1 MFSRSKKITC
11 DRCKRSAKARWAVRA
26 LWTITNNDGQVPV
39 YVCYE
44 CQTPEER
51 SEAHGTAHLETF
63 RSFGGTPIARLP
75 GGTALTWAMPMGEA
89 LSLAQDESRSV
100 TYMCRGAALREGAFL
115 SESDVL
121 PLGLPGGQLSSWP
134 EGTFKMTVE
143 FAAFAT
149 SDGWDALLAVIV
161 DIAERK
167 GRSDSGQAKGPDD
180 S

>member
-11 DRCKRSAKARWAVRA
+11 DRCKRSAKARDAVGA

-89 LSLAQDESRSV
+89 LWLAQDESRSV
-100 TYMCRGAALREGAFL
+100 TYMCRGAALREGDFL

-121 PLGLPGGQLSSWP
+121 PLGLPGGQLSSWQR
-134 EGTFKMTVE
+134 EDVQFTYH
-143 FAAFAT
+143 FAKLAL
-149 SDGWDALLAVIV
+149 DHGWDALAAYVTETIQ
-161 DIAERK
+161 RK
-167 GRSDSGQAKGPDD
+167 DSLDN
-180 S
+180 